1 MGGGG
6 TLMLLELQVLGL
18 FYYVG
23 SVIIELSFVLNNF
36 FHALRHPRLSV
47 KLKSLCITRELIV
60 GSLLR
65 TRYGLSSLLNSPY
78 ESRVCDNIVVIFC
91 FPSLVFYDSRC
102 MMLPHM

>member
-6 TLMLLELQVLGL
+6 TLILLELQVFGL

-78 ESRVCDNIVVIFC
+78 ESRSV
-91 FPSLVFYDSRC
+91 
-102 MMLPHM
+102 